1 MALQFEGGDKGK
13 LLKIC
18 DSVRDVVLDEGIQLL
33 DGVDE
38 KTGAP
43 FYFMSK
49 DEINQIRRDREL
61 RRQKEEA
68 RAKARAKR
76 QAEEAKAASIVMV
89 EPERYFTDDEEE
101 KVKYS
106 KFDDKGIPTHLANG
120 EELKKSQKKKLMKKL
135 KVYQKKYAKWKKLQK

>member
-1 MALQFEGGDKGK
+1 MHL
-13 LLKIC
+13 
-18 DSVRDVVLDEGIQLL
+18 
-33 DGVDE
+33 
-38 KTGAP
+38 

-49 DEINQIRRDREL
+49 DEINQIRRDREV

-106 KFDDKGIPTHLANG
+106 KFDDKGIPTT
-120 EELKKSQKKKLMKKL
+120 
-135 KVYQKKYAKWKKLQK
+135 